1 MATMTRFDW
10 DPAKDLENQQKHGVA
25 FGEAQFA
32 FADPHRVIAEDRSHS
47 GAERRYF
54 CIGRVGAGILTV
66 RFTYRPGVIRIF
78 GAGYWRNGKRLY
90 EHETQVHG

>member
-32 FADPHRVIAEDRSHS
+32 VADPTA
-47 GAERRYF
+47 
-54 CIGRVGAGILTV
+54 
-66 RFTYRPGVIRIF
+66 
-78 GAGYWRNGKRLY
+78 
-90 EHETQVHG
+90 